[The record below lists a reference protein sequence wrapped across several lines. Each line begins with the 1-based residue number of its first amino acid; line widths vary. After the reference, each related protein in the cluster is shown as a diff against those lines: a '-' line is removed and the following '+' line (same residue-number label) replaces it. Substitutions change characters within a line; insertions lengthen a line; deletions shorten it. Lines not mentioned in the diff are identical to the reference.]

1 MTGNTIQIGMFTINV
16 WSCFVATGFII
27 GIILFRKYA
36 QQSEINS
43 NHIWNIAIIAI
54 ICGIV
59 GSRFLYVL
67 ENFSEFSENAFLIL
81 DLFHKTG
88 LSFFGGFI
96 LSIAGISI
104 YVKKYLG
111 DKSVWQILDA
121 LAIPTLAGMTIGRAG
136 CYLAHDHIGKT
147 IFSVQINPA
156 LCLMLTNFFLLLIFL
171 YLHDKIKQKGV
182 LGLTV
187 LTAIGLSRFGWD
199 FVRVDPR
206 YGSFTIGQI
215 MAICVIVWGIV
226 FIIQLKSQKVKSS

>member
-1 MTGNTIQIGMFTINV
+1 MINNTVQIGIFTINI
-16 WSCFVATGFII
+16 WSCFVAMGFIC

-36 QQSEINS
+36 QQDDLNS
-43 NHIWNIAIIAI
+43 NHVWNIILISI

-67 ENFSEFSENAFLIL
+67 ENFSEFSENIFLTL

-96 LSIAGISI
+96 LSIAGIAI

-111 DKSVWQILDA
+111 DKSVWQIFDM
-121 LAIPTLAGMTIGRAG
+121 LAIPILAGMTVGRVG

-147 IFSVQINPA
+147 IAGVQYNPA
-156 LCLMLTNFFLLLIFL
+156 LCLMLTNFILLLIFL
-171 YLHDKIKQKGV
+171 YLRGKMKQKGA

-187 LTAIGLSRFGWD
+187 LITIGLSRFGWD
-199 FVRVDPR
+199 FLRVESR
-206 YGSFTIGQI
+206 YYGFTVAQVI
-215 MAICVIVWGIV
+215 AICVVVVGI
-226 FIIQLKSQKVKSS
+226 IDLRNKI